1 MAGGKLSPRQKMI
14 NLMYLV
20 FIAMLALNMSKE
32 VLSAFGLMNE
42 RLTEAN
48 MSAEQRN
55 AAYMAGLTEKANE
68 QPERF
73 AETKRKAEEITT
85 ISREFDSYLESVK
98 TDLKA
103 TVKDED
109 MSTGNYEVMDKPDYL
124 NQTFFSGD
132 KLTPAG
138 QAFVDN
144 IDAYREGVLAA
155 IGDSEGFDKIKS
167 DLNKKFS
174 TAPETRRDGV
184 EVDWLKYHYEGFPMI
199 ASLTKLTQMQAD
211 VKTTNNEIL
220 STMLEGE
227 LTAAVAM
234 TNYGTLLQSNRSA
247 YFQGDTFD
255 GAVVLGRTD
264 ETTRPNRVELTLDG
278 RPLSS
283 DEYSIEGGRVVLN
296 VSAGSAGDHQIGGKL
311 VFEEGGEET
320 EVAVD
325 LSFTTISK
333 PTDAVISADKMN
345 VLYRGVVNPLT
356 ISMSGVTDNNIT
368 ANASSGSLTKVS
380 GSKYNIN
387 VTSAQGREVT
397 INVTGK
403 IDDKSYPSRATFRI
417 KDIPRPVGTVRGE
430 DGLIK
435 MQRNALE
442 ISTIGA
448 MIPDFDFEIGINVTG
463 FKFNV
468 PGQPTVVVNGG
479 RLNDA
484 AKNTLRRAKR
494 GETVQIFD
502 ITANLAGASGYMLQK
517 ISPVFVELTN

>member
-48 MSAEQRN
+48 SSAQQRN
-55 AAYMAGLTEKANE
+55 ADYMAGLAEKATEN
-68 QPERF
+68 PTRF
-73 AETKRKAEEITT
+73 ADAKMKADEIGML
-85 ISREFDSYLESVK
+85 SNEFDSYIESIK
-98 TDLKA
+98 NELKG
-103 TVKDED
+103 TVKED
-109 MSTGNYEVMDKPDYL
+109 DLATGNYEVMDKPDFL
-124 NQTFFSGD
+124 NQKFFVGD
-132 KLTPAG
+132 KYTPEG
-138 QAFVDN
+138 QEF
-144 IDAYREGVLAA
+144 IDKINKYREGLLSNL
-155 IGDSEGFDKIKS
+155 GDSPAFDKIKS
-167 DLNKKFS
+167 DINKKFS
-174 TAPETRRDGV
+174 TEKETRRDGIEV
-184 EVDWLKYHYEGFPMI
+184 EWLNYHFEGFPLI

-211 VKTTNNEIL
+211 VKTTNSEIL

-234 TNYGTLLQSNRSA
+234 TNYGTLLQTNRSA
-247 YFQGDTFD
+247 YFQGDVFD

-278 RPLSS
+278 RPLTA
-283 DEYSIEGGRVVLN
+283 DQYTIEGGRVKLN
-296 VSAGSAGDHQIGGKL
+296 VNAGSAGEHKIGGKL

-320 EVAVD
+320 EVPVD

-345 VLYRGVVNPLT
+345 VVYRGVQNPMT
-356 ISMSGVTDNNIT
+356 ISMAGVTDNNIT
-368 ANASSGSLTKVS
+368 ANAPGLRRVS
-380 GSKYNIN
+380 GSSYMMD
-387 VTSAQGREVT
+387 VTTVQGREVT
-397 INVTGK
+397 INVSGT
-403 IDDKSYPSRATFRI
+403 IDGTSYPSRATFRI

-448 MIPDFDFEIGINVTG
+448 MIPDFDFEIGLNVTG

-468 PGQPTVVVNGG
+468 PGQPTVVVNGS

-502 ITANLAGASGYMLQK
+502 ITANLAGASGYRLQK

>member
-48 MSAEQRN
+48 TSAAERN
-55 AAYMAGLTEKANE
+55 SAYLANLALKAEEN
-68 QPERF
+68 QARF
-73 AETKRKAEEITT
+73 AETKTKADQIAQ
-85 ISREFDSYLESVK
+85 ISDEFTNYLQSIKDE
-98 TDLKA
+98 LKG
-103 TVKDED
+103 TVKED
-109 MSTGNYEVMDKPDYL
+109 DMATNNFEVMDKPDHL
-124 NQTFFSGD
+124 NTKFFRGTN
-132 KLTPAG
+132 LTEEG
-138 QAFVDN
+138 QEFKDRIN
-144 IDAYREGVLAA
+144 KYREDVLAI
-155 IGDSEGFDKIKS
+155 IGDDYPAIKA
-167 DLNKKFS
+167 DLVKKFN
-174 TAPETRRDGV
+174 TDDVERKRDGKTV
-184 EVDWLKYHYEGFPMI
+184 EWLSYHYEGFPMI
-199 ASLTKLTQMQAD
+199 ASMTKLTQMQAD
-211 VKTTNNEIL
+211 VKATNSEIF
-220 STMLEGE
+220 SRMLEGE

-234 TNYGTLLQSNRSA
+234 TNYGTILQSSRSA

-278 RPLSS
+278 RPLT
-283 DEYSIEGGRVVLN
+283 DDQYTIEGGKVKLN
-296 VSAGSAGDHQIGGKL
+296 VSAGNAGEHKIGGQL
-311 VFEEGGEET
+311 IFEEGGEET
-320 EVAVD
+320 PVPVD

-345 VLYRGVVNPLT
+345 VVYRGVQNPMT
-356 ISMSGVTDNNIT
+356 ISMAGVSDDNID
-368 ANASSGSLTKVS
+368 AKAQGLRKVS
-380 GSKYNIN
+380 GSKYMMD
-387 VTSAQGREVT
+387 VTTVQGREVT
-397 INVTGK
+397 INVSGT
-403 IDDKSYPSRATFRI
+403 IDGTSYPSRATFRI

-448 MIPDFDFEIGINVTG
+448 MIPDFDFDVKLNVTG

-468 PGQPTVVVNGG
+468 PGQPTVVVNGS
-479 RLNDA
+479 RLNDQ
-484 AKNTLRRAKR
+484 AKNTLSRARR

-502 ITANLAGASGYMLQK
+502 ITANLEGAAGYRLQR
-517 ISPVFVELTN
+517 ISPVFIELTN